1 MLRLTPGRDFRL
13 IWTAGI
19 VSQLGDWSARLAL
32 ALLVLARGR
41 GPTTVGV
48 VALLFIV
55 PWLGVGQVLTAWS
68 ARFGRRIVLVSC
80 DAFRGIAFVAIG
92 TADPPTPVLLVIVGL
107 AALADPVFE
116 ATKSA
121 FVTEIVPK
129 DDYSEAIQVTHAANQ
144 ASSLVGYALGGVLVG
159 YLGAQTTLNLNG
171 ASFLVS
177 TLLIS
182 RVSRVGRSESPE
194 KSRPSL
200 AAGFAFLRADT
211 VSAVG
216 FLATVVAVA
225 TAMSVESQVAVYG
238 QIVAGLSDQ
247 SIGLLSAV
255 TPAATLVAV
264 ALLKTSGDDT
274 ALLRR
279 GLLLAALAATGAS
292 LLLFAG
298 VGSVLAFVAFA
309 LVGVIFSFV
318 TMTNV
323 VVGRR
328 LPEDNR
334 VGIFSI
340 LQTGVFL
347 GLSVGA
353 LLGGVVSEATSPEV
367 AAGSALAFGAASLA
381 VALPFVGEGRQQSP
395 RPSGAR

>member
-353 LLGGVVSEATSPEV
+353 LLGGVDSEATSPAV
-367 AAGSALAFGAASLA
+367 AAGSALALGAASLA
-381 VALPFVGEGRQQSP
+381 VALPLVGERRQQWP

>member
-13 IWTAGI
+13 IWSAGI

-32 ALLVLARGR
+32 ALLVLERGQ
-41 GPTTVGV
+41 GATTVGV
-48 VALLFIV
+48 VALLFII
-55 PWLGVGQVLTAWS
+55 PWIGVGQALTAWS
-68 ARFGRRIVLVSC
+68 ARFGRRIVLTTC
-80 DAFRGIAFVAIG
+80 DALRGIAFIAIG
-92 TADPPTPVLLVIVGL
+92 TTDPPTAVLLVIVGI

-121 FVTEIVPK
+121 FVTEIVSK

-144 ASSLVGYALGGVLVG
+144 ASSLAGYALGGVLVG
-159 YLGAQTTLNLNG
+159 LLGAQATLNLNG
-171 ASFLVS
+171 GSFLLS

-182 RVSRVGRSESPE
+182 RVSRVGRSDAAEA
-194 KSRPSL
+194 SRPSL
-200 AAGFAFLRADT
+200 AAGLGFLRSDT
-211 VSAVG
+211 ISAVA

-238 QIVAGLSDQ
+238 KVVADLSDQ
-247 SIGLLSAV
+247 WIGLLSAV

-264 ALLKTSGDDT
+264 AVLKTSGEDT

-279 GLLLAALAATGAS
+279 GLLIGAAAATGAS

-298 VGSVLAFVAFA
+298 VGAVLAFVAFA

-328 LPEDNR
+328 LPEHNR
-334 VGIFSI
+334 VSIFSI

-367 AAGSALAFGAASLA
+367 AAGSALALGAASLA
-381 VALPFVGEGRQQSP
+381 VALVFVAE
-395 RPSGAR
+395 RPSPTPAETP